1 LTSSLVGLW
10 SNTPEVGALPTLYAA
25 TAGEAVPGGYYGP
38 DGFYEAKG
46 YPALAKVMPK
56 ARDKQTAAQ
65 LWETAET
72 LTGVHF
78 LSEHEA
84 AVLA

>member
-1 LTSSLVGLW
+1 
-10 SNTPEVGALPTLYAA
+10 
-25 TAGEAVPGGYYGP
+25 
-38 DGFYEAKG
+38 
-46 YPALAKVMPK
+46 MPK